1 MTKYHIVIF
10 TAILLAF
17 FQLLVAQSA
26 TAQPKCLFVS
36 SYHKGYAWSDR
47 VEKALRNVLQGRCEL
62 RQFNMDTKHRKT
74 EPDKQNTASQAYELI
89 KQWQPDIVI
98 TADDNAARYL
108 VQPYLKNTDI
118 PVVFCG
124 INWSVKEYG
133 FPYTNATGM
142 VEVAPIRPMIKKAL
156 ELTNAKT
163 VFYLGA
169 NTTTEKKNLERFQ
182 NLAENMGLKLK
193 FKLVDTMQ
201 QWLEAYQQ
209 AQQSDLLI
217 IGSYGGIRHW
227 NQERAIRKLR
237 MISRKLSV
245 TSHEWMMPVSML
257 GFTKI
262 PEEQGEWA
270 GKTALAILSGTDI
283 SKIPVI
289 ANRKWDLW
297 INPELLKYAGVS
309 LPDSL
314 KRRAKRIE

>member
-1 MTKYHIVIF
+1 MTKYFIVIF
-10 TAILLAF
+10 AGILLAF
-17 FQLLVAQSA
+17 FQLLPVQSASAQS
-26 TAQPKCLFVS
+26 KCLFVS
-36 SYHKGYAWSDR
+36 SYHQGYAWSDR
-47 VEKALRNVLQGRCEL
+47 VEKGLRNVLKGKCEL
-62 RQFNMDTKHRKT
+62 RQFNMDTKHRKA
-74 EPDKQNTASQAYELI
+74 EQDKQKAATQAYELI

-124 INWSVKEYG
+124 INWSLKEYG
-133 FPYTNATGM
+133 FPYANATGM

-156 ELTNAKT
+156 ELTNART
-163 VFYLGA
+163 AFYLGA
-169 NTTTEKKNLERFQ
+169 NTTTEKKNLERFKE
-182 NLAENMGLKLK
+182 LALQMGLKLD
-193 FKLVDTMQ
+193 FKLVDNMK
-201 QWLEAYQQ
+201 QWLEAYKE

-217 IGSYGGIRHW
+217 IGSYAGISNW
-227 NQERAIRKLR
+227 NQERAVRKLR
-237 MISRKLSV
+237 MISTKLSV

-270 GKTALAILSGTDI
+270 GKTALAILSGTEI

-297 INPELLKYAGVS
+297 INPELLKYAGISLPVS
-309 LPDSL
+309 L
-314 KRRAKRIE
+314 KKRAKRIE